1 MAKKRVFVDTNV
13 ILECF
18 RINVWTDLTQRCQVE
33 TVEMCVAE
41 SLTGRRDKA
50 DFIEVDPEALRVGLH
65 KVHPVSKR
73 ELDLF
78 YLAYEEMRRLDPG
91 ELHLF
96 AHLYVK
102 KVRLSE
108 VTVLSTADKG
118 AILRANDVPGWLD
131 WIQSL
136 QEVLKEAKVPRAK
149 LDALRYAHTI
159 ACLSKVR
166 TDVRNGVIP

>member
-33 TVEMCVAE
+33 TVEMCVTE
-41 SLTGRRDKA
+41 TLTGRRDKS
-50 DFIEVDPEALRVGLH
+50 DFVEVDPAALKAGLH
-65 KVHPVSKR
+65 KIHEVSTR
-73 ELDLF
+73 DVGAF
-78 YLAYEEMRRLDPG
+78 YLAYDEMKRLDPG

-96 AHLYVK
+96 AYLYVN

-149 LDALRYAHTI
+149 VDALRHHHTS
-159 ACLSKVR
+159 AFLSKVR

>member
-33 TVEMCVAE
+33 TVDMCVTE
-41 SLTGRRDKA
+41 TLTGRRDRS
-50 DFIEVDPEALRVGLH
+50 DFVEVDSQALTAGLH
-65 KVHPVSKR
+65 KLHPVSKR
-73 ELDLF
+73 DLDVF
-78 YLAYEEMRRLDPG
+78 YLAYEEMERLDPG
-91 ELHLF
+91 EQHLF
-96 AHLYVK
+96 AYLYVN

-149 LDALRYAHTI
+149 VDALRHQHTSGF
-159 ACLSKVR
+159 LSKVR

>member
-18 RINVWTDLTQRCQVE
+18 RINVWSELTQRCQVE
-33 TVEMCVAE
+33 TVEMCVTE
-41 SLTGRRDKA
+41 TLTGRRDKS
-50 DFIEVDPEALRVGLH
+50 DFIEVDPAVLNAGLH
-65 KVHPVSKR
+65 KIHPVSKR
-73 ELDLF
+73 DLDVF
-78 YLAYEEMRRLDPG
+78 YIAYQEMERLDPG

-96 AHLYVK
+96 TYLYVN

-108 VTVLSTADKG
+108 ATVISTADKG

-149 LDALRYAHTI
+149 VDALRNHHTS
-159 ACLSKVR
+159 AFLSKVR

>member
-1 MAKKRVFVDTNV
+1 MTRKRVFADTNV

-18 RINVWTDLTQRCQVE
+18 RINVWAELTQRCQVE
-33 TVEMCVAE
+33 TVEMCVTE
-41 SLTGRRDKA
+41 TLTGDRTRT
-50 DFIEVDPEALRVGLH
+50 DFIEVDPERLKKGLH

-78 YLAYEEMRRLDPG
+78 NLTYEKMASLDDG
-91 ELHLF
+91 ELHLY
-96 AHLYVK
+96 AYLWSN

-108 VTVLSTADKG
+108 VVVLSTADKG
-118 AILRANDVPGWLD
+118 AVLRANDLPDWLD

-136 QEVLKEAKVPRAK
+136 QELLKDAKLPRAK
-149 LDALRYAHTI
+149 IDAVGPQHT
-159 ACLSKVR
+159 AAFLSKVR